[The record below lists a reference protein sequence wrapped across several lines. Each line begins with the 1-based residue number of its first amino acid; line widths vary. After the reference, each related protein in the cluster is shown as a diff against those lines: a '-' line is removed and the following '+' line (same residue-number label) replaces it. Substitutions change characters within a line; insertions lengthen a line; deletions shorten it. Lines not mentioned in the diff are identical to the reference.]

1 MSQDKL
7 DALDDYIFDVTC
19 QLNELLGLGHNIN
32 KYNHTDLII
41 SVRESIVEELK
52 RQGEEW

>member
-1 MSQDKL
+1 MNQDKL

-19 QLNELLGLGHNIN
+19 QLNELLGLGHDMS

-41 SVRESIVEELK
+41 SVRELIVEELN
-52 RQGEEW
+52 RQGEE

>member
-1 MSQDKL
+1 MNQDKL
-7 DALDDYIFDVTC
+7 DALDDILFDVTC
-19 QLNELLGLGHNIN
+19 KLNELLGLGHDIS

-52 RQGEEW
+52 RQGEE